1 MPPSIRIQSII
12 QKHVEACSR
21 EIAAVLTQEL
31 TQPLVERFGLSFTE
45 AVDAGADTAPA
56 EPHGPLV
63 YDSRSRKWICAK
75 CHTFSDV
82 RRRAVT
88 AHMRFCPGAPK
99 LVPKQAKRR
108 KPKKHKKS

>member
-1 MPPSIRIQSII
+1 MLFRSII
-12 QKHVEACSR
+12 HKHVEACSR

-31 TQPLVERFGLSFTE
+31 TQPLVERFGISFTE
-45 AVDAGADTAPA
+45 TVDVEADTAPT

-63 YDSRSRKWICAK
+63 YDPRTRKWICAK

-88 AHMRFCPGAPK
+88 AHMRFCSGPPK
-99 LVPKQAKRR
+99 LTPKAVARR
-108 KPKKHKKS
+108 KPKKKS

>member
-1 MPPSIRIQSII
+1 MPPSNRIQSII

-45 AVDAGADTAPA
+45 AIDAPTNNAPT
-56 EPHGPLV
+56 EPHGPLA
-63 YDSRSRKWICAK
+63 YDARTRKWVCAK
-75 CHTFSDV
+75 CQTFSDV

-99 LVPKQAKRR
+99 LAPKQASRR
-108 KPKKHKKS
+108 KPKKNKKS